1 MYFVVDKK
9 LLQAGHGILELDSF
23 SPDNIIYK
31 AIPNPFHSILKYIAR
46 CWEALEVNK
55 KLITEEQKDY
65 QKELMSNFKLFC
77 DKLEPMVSTKKRHKR
92 SRYA

>member
-1 MYFVVDKK
+1 MFLYV
-9 LLQAGHGILELDSF
+9 
-23 SPDNIIYK
+23 
-31 AIPNPFHSILKYIAR
+31 PNYAAR
-46 CWEALEVNK
+46 CWEALELNK

-92 SRYA
+92 SRYMHNLHRLMHDVV